1 MTDADKYYDLISKW
15 EREHLTEKQI
25 VDRFYKMITNSKSDT
40 EEFDSNHLVN
50 NFDSELI
57 YSIND
62 ALHWKGYSYQF
73 ETPIIAKYEFDSEE
87 YGDLVSNCSKSKQK
101 TFELLKYLSE
111 MNNWRLT
118 LNSLHFIKLARLFEL
133 GILPDSNDLKDRIGK
148 YNLYDFYMSLFS
160 EKHSNQEKLKEALEA
175 WMEKIGLLWVRLDYM
190 QFRMKMEYLLWTITQ
205 NDKVKDSYL
214 KVNTIKVGF
223 SICPREYFC
232 YNDKVYYNES
242 IHKNL
247 VKYLAFIDRN
257 EIARFKQMYQDSID
271 LLDDTGYKLLFN
283 ML

>member
-1 MTDADKYYDLISKW
+1 
-15 EREHLTEKQI
+15 
-25 VDRFYKMITNSKSDT
+25 
-40 EEFDSNHLVN
+40 
-50 NFDSELI
+50 
-57 YSIND
+57 
-62 ALHWKGYSYQF
+62 
-73 ETPIIAKYEFDSEE
+73 
-87 YGDLVSNCSKSKQK
+87 
-101 TFELLKYLSE
+101 

-133 GILPDSNDLKDRIGK
+133 GILPDSNYSKDRIGK

-160 EKHSNQEKLKEALEA
+160 EKHSNLEKLKEALEA

-214 KVNTIKVGF
+214 KVNTIKVAF

-283 ML
+283 MKKKKKRGKLYVNM